1 MQRVKC
7 LFFPNRRDLYFFGAD
22 LAKGGPIGPLKEYDT
37 RASNL
42 AYLFEDGKVRR
53 YNNVIG
59 TREQIELLANG
70 TGTIEGF
77 ESRLIWPHPFSN
89 LDGPRWEARP
99 EMARRGPKRRIPRR

>member
-22 LAKGGPIGPLKEYDT
+22 FAKGGPIGTLKEYDT

-53 YNNVIG
+53 HNKVIG
-59 TREQIELLANG
+59 TREQIELLAKG
-70 TGTIEGF
+70 SVTIEEF
-77 ESRLIWPHPFSN
+77 ESRLIWPHPLSN
-89 LDGPRWEARP
+89 VDQP
-99 EMARRGPKRRIPRR
+99 